1 MNYLIFPALQSRYS
15 PFYSSVN
22 RGSGRL
28 DNLTLPL
35 ISFQLNWPL
44 HYPQTCQPQSCLKG
58 HSLFSTPGTLF
69 SLIPAWLTPS
79 LPFFLSLFSPSPG
92 DLPDHLIYYSTSSLD
107 FPQSPKLLFIF
118 LCLLYYFPPFSPLH
132 IFKMLLL
139 KFLSDCAMI
148 SDSLD

>member
-1 MNYLIFPALQSRYS
+1 MNYLIFPALWSRYS
-15 PFYSSVN
+15 PFYSWVN
-22 RGSGRL
+22 RDSGRL

-35 ISFQLNWPL
+35 IAFQLNWPL
-44 HYPQTCQPQSCLKG
+44 HCPQTCQPWSCLKG
-58 HSLFSTPGTLF
+58 LSLFSTPRTLF
-69 SLIPAWLTPS
+69 SLIPAGLTPS
-79 LPFFLSLFSPSPG
+79 LPLFLSLFSPSPG
-92 DLPDHLIYYSTSSLD
+92 GLPDLLTHYHSSSLD

-118 LCLLYYFPPFSPLH
+118 LCLLHDFPPFSSLH